1 MDVHELTAAYALD
14 ALNDDERA
22 AFESHLA
29 QCEQCR
35 AELAGLSETAAA
47 LALAAPA
54 AAPPARLRASILAAA
69 AAERLNVVPLPARR
83 PWLTRATAAA
93 ASVAACA
100 AVGLGVWATTLS
112 HQLSSQKEKNAAA
125 EILLDPSAQ
134 KSTLRGGK
142 GMVAVAADGRAV
154 LLVHRLPAAPSGM
167 TYEAWVIPR
176 GGAPERAGLFAGGE
190 AMTMLML
197 GRHVPPGATVAAT
210 VERAGGALKPTA
222 SPIFSAQT

>member
-47 LALAAPA
+47 LALAA
-54 AAPPARLRASILAAA
+54 A

-83 PWLTRATAAA
+83 LWLTRATAAA

-176 GGAPERAGLFAGGE
+176 GGAPERAGLF
-190 AMTMLML
+190 
-197 GRHVPPGATVAAT
+197 
-210 VERAGGALKPTA
+210 
-222 SPIFSAQT
+222 